1 MGAMQRNKGGR
12 GERTIVNKL
21 KEHGFDG
28 AKRNLMQTGY
38 GGYDVTGLEPLAI
51 EVKDHK
57 ALSVNTWWRQT
68 TENAPGDLIP
78 CLIYHIPNTSRWLVK
93 VPMCTINPDL
103 CSQRTVTMEF
113 EDFVYIAREVIAM
126 R

>member
-1 MGAMQRNKGGR
+1 VGAMQRNKGGR

-21 KEHGFDG
+21 KEHGFDN

-38 GGYDVTGLEPLAI
+38 RGYDVTGLEPLAI

-57 ALSVNTWWRQT
+57 TLSIDTWWKQT

-78 CLIYHIPNTSRWLVK
+78 CLIYHIPNTSRWSVIL
-93 VPMCTINPDL
+93 PMNTLNAEL
-103 CSQRTVTMEF
+103 CSQRTVTMCF
-113 EDFVYIAREVIAM
+113 EDFIYIAREIIPP
-126 R
+126 